1 MLGRSPIERK
11 QHPNMTIDVDSN
23 VKQHIQTINLYDRIP
38 GSNNI
43 FTLRLT
49 NARRGARINTGQ
61 SGTMMQ
67 LGKGQSN
74 SVSVTLNG
82 DGYIIYIASCPPG
95 S

>member
-1 MLGRSPIERK
+1 MLGRSPVERK

-43 FTLRLT
+43 FTLT

-74 SVSVTLNG
+74 LVAVTLNG
-82 DGYIIYIASCPPG
+82 DGYIICMAPRPPG

>member
-1 MLGRSPIERK
+1 MLGRSPIERQ
-11 QHPNMTIDVDSN
+11 QHPNKTTDVDSN
-23 VKQHIQTINLYDRIP
+23 VNQHIQTINLYDRIP

-43 FTLRLT
+43 FT

-61 SGTMMQ
+61 SCPMMQ

-74 SVSVTLNG
+74 PVAVTLNG
-82 DGYIIYIASCPPG
+82 DGYIICMAPRPPG

>member
-23 VKQHIQTINLYDRIP
+23 IKQHIQTINLYDRIT

-43 FTLRLT
+43 FT

-67 LGKGQSN
+67 PGKGQSN
-74 SVSVTLNG
+74 SVAVTLLNG
-82 DGYIIYIASCPPG
+82 DGYIICMAPRPPG